1 MSMGKRGEKALT
13 TPDFALNWNNI
24 LNVLKTF
31 SLSDFFDIII
41 VAFLLYK
48 VLRFASNSRAGQ
60 LIKGIC
66 LLLVLYFFASEF
78 TLKSTSYILEQVFSF
93 GMIAIIVV
101 FQPELRH
108 ALESMG
114 KSKISNLSF
123 FNFNSEHLD
132 DEALMKSCIT
142 KVVDGVSEL
151 SKHDVGALIV
161 FERETKLGEIIA
173 TGTIVNADPS
183 KEIIGNIF
191 FHNAPMHDGAT
202 IIRGGRIYAAGCFL
216 PLSENYD
223 ISNMLGTRH
232 RAALGISENSDA
244 VAVVVSEETG
254 IISMAV
260 NGQLTR
266 ELDPVTLK
274 RKLEELLIN
283 EKTEPKDKKTEE
295 GGKTDEQ

>member
-1 MSMGKRGEKALT
+1 MTA
-13 TPDFALNWNNI
+13 DFAFNLNSI

-31 SLSDFFDIII
+31 CISDFFDIII
-41 VAFLLYK
+41 VAFLVYK
-48 VLRFASNSRAGQ
+48 VLSFASNSRAGQ

-66 LLLVLYFFASEF
+66 LLFVLYFIASEF
-78 TLKSTSYILEQVFSF
+78 TLKSTSYLLEQVFSF

-114 KSKISNLSF
+114 KSKISNLNF
-123 FNFNSEHLD
+123 FNFTGEHMD
-132 DEALMKSCIT
+132 EEALMKDCIA

-202 IIRGGRIYAAGCFL
+202 IIRGGRIYASGCFL

-266 ELDPVTLK
+266 ELDPVSLK

-283 EKTEPKDKKTEE
+283 EKPDPKKVKAEE
-295 GGKTDEQ
+295 GKKADE

>member
-1 MSMGKRGEKALT
+1 MTA
-13 TPDFALNWNNI
+13 DFAFNWNNI

-31 SLSDFFDIII
+31 SINDLVDIVI
-41 VAFLLYK
+41 VAFLVYK
-48 VLRFASNSRAGQ
+48 VLSFASNNRAGR
-60 LIKGIC
+60 LLRGIFF
-66 LLLVLYFFASEF
+66 LLVLYFFASEF
-78 TLKSTSYILEQVFSF
+78 TLKSTSYLLEQVFSF

-114 KSKISNLSF
+114 KSKISSLNF
-123 FNFNSEHLD
+123 FNFNSERM
-132 DEALMKSCIT
+132 DEETVMRDCIT
-142 KVVDGVSEL
+142 KVVDGVAEL

-161 FERETKLGEIIA
+161 FERATKLGEIIA
-173 TGTIVNADPS
+173 TGTVVNADPS

-202 IIRGGRIYAAGCFL
+202 IIRGGRIYACGCFL

-266 ELDPVTLK
+266 ELDPVSLK
-274 RKLEELLIN
+274 RKLEELLIK
-283 EKTEPKDKKTEE
+283 EKPEKSEKPDSEQAEAKE
-295 GGKTDEQ
+295 GGKVNE